1 MKRTKSLERYF
12 YALDYEKRIK
22 SSLTKK
28 QLLVYTYLMSISKW
42 DAQGKEEHYYV
53 YTNSFVIKDVCKKLG
68 ISQPTWRSAIKKL
81 GEENLIK
88 ERETWYEICFPAA
101 YAPLHIHLISFL
113 LEFSSFITNSGNLV
127 GVYATLYKYWKF
139 CQDNYKKCTVTINQL
154 LKLFE
159 TKHDELT
166 GRYYEL
172 ILGLFTSQGLTVIK
186 ENRKKFQNH
195 YYTEYEI
202 QFMNQQLP
210 PGLNKEYG
218 SDDIKEIVEAL
229 ETSLEN
235 DEQD

>member
-1 MKRTKSLERYF
+1 MF
-12 YALDYEKRIK
+12 
-22 SSLTKK
+22 
-28 QLLVYTYLMSISKW
+28 
-42 DAQGKEEHYYV
+42 
-53 YTNSFVIKDVCKKLG
+53 
-68 ISQPTWRSAIKKL
+68 
-81 GEENLIK
+81 
-88 ERETWYEICFPAA
+88 
-101 YAPLHIHLISFL
+101 
-113 LEFSSFITNSGNLV
+113 
-127 GVYATLYKYWKF
+127 
-139 CQDNYKKCTVTINQL
+139 

-172 ILGLFTSQGLTVIK
+172 ILGLFTSQGLIVIK